1 MRRGKEAKRR
11 KMGGSLGTLLA
22 EHLFTDVVIPGKTI
36 LRQKQ
41 AQRTK
46 RIFENFNKQPSGGT
60 QFSKDEDKIQDA
72 MDCDNHIVADTD
84 HSSSAV
90 SIEELA
96 KRLQS
101 YTNIPSNLIRP
112 IYEYGYL
119 NKPTSAV
126 ACSRANAIM
135 NQLNSMNKESFKYY
149 DSYEQFEN
157 GIDQDGTTYSVIFHT
172 NPSNPQQ
179 GHFEA
184 AINHGNGS
192 IQYYS
197 SLGNKPNFSPGFMQ
211 SHHLRYNNIQ
221 HQKTSENANGCLWYC
236 LLFLCSKGHISP
248 V

>member
-1 MRRGKEAKRR
+1 MNNE
-11 KMGGSLGTLLA
+11 
-22 EHLFTDVVIPGKTI
+22 
-36 LRQKQ
+36 
-41 AQRTK
+41 
-46 RIFENFNKQPSGGT
+46 
-60 QFSKDEDKIQDA
+60 
-72 MDCDNHIVADTD
+72 
-84 HSSSAV
+84 
-90 SIEELA
+90 
-96 KRLQS
+96 S
-101 YTNIPSNLIRP
+101 Y
-112 IYEYGYL
+112 
-119 NKPTSAV
+119 
-126 ACSRANAIM
+126 
-135 NQLNSMNKESFKYY
+135 KYY